1 MPIWRRIA
9 LMSTSGARTSTPSKT
24 IAPALGSSSRFRQR
38 SSVLLPEPDG
48 PMMNTSSCGATR
60 RSIPRSTWSGPKC
73 LCSPATSRIGGRRL
87 TPAGSLARRRVRLRD
102 VALEARLP
110 PAGEDGDR
118 RGARLGLDP
127 EPLLAEAREDA
138 VELHALD
145 DRLDLVAH
153 RHVVPAERDHPHQA
167 GLDRV
172 RELERGGLLD
182 GPGLHGVA
190 RQVGEGTAGEH
201 RLDGVGLGAV
211 VLHGEAVL
219 LRVVAP
225 PRVVDRAAV
234 DGDRLALEVLEP
246 HDVGR
251 VLLEAELVVRVQVA
265 LGEEQGLRP
274 PRARATL

>member
-24 IAPALGSSSRFRQR
+24 IAPALGSWSRFRQR

-73 LCSPATSRIGGRRL
+73 LCSPATSRIGGGGR
-87 TPAGSLARRRVRLRD
+87 T
-102 VALEARLP
+102 
-110 PAGEDGDR
+110 R

-145 DRLDLVAH
+145 DRLELVAH
-153 RHVVPAERDHPHQA
+153 RHVVPAERDRPHQA

-234 DGDRLALEVLEP
+234 DGERLALEVLEP
-246 HDVGR
+246 RDVGR
-251 VLLEAELVVRVQVA
+251 VLLEEKLVVRVQVA

-274 PRARATL
+274 RRARA